1 MGTVLYT
8 PALVEQADEL
18 KEEAIIKEIIM
29 EDANSN
35 MSGDDIKKICI
46 KLTGAKK
53 ETCYAQLE
61 GSEKTEYTEKQL
73 AGYWKAVGKGYT
85 KTIAEFVKKQDTL
98 SKLLGYGTTIGSALS
113 GLITTKSNQGDDYS
127 EIPED
132 KKLSRNAKIGIA
144 VGSVAILG
152 TIAYFIFRKK

>member
-18 KEEAIIKEIIM
+18 RDEAIIKEVIM
-29 EDANSN
+29 ESANSN
-35 MSGDDIKKICI
+35 MAGDDIKKICI

-61 GSEKTEYTEKQL
+61 GSEKTEYSEKQL
-73 AGYWKAVGKGYT
+73 TGYWKAVGKGYT
-85 KTIAEFVKKQDTL
+85 KTIADFVKKQDTL
-98 SKLLGYGTTIGSALS
+98 SKLLGYGTTIGTALS
-113 GLITTKSNQGDDYS
+113 GLASSSSNQGTDYGAT
-127 EIPED
+127 PED
-132 KKLSRNAKIGIA
+132 KKLSKNAKIGIA
-144 VGSVAILG
+144 VGSIVVLG